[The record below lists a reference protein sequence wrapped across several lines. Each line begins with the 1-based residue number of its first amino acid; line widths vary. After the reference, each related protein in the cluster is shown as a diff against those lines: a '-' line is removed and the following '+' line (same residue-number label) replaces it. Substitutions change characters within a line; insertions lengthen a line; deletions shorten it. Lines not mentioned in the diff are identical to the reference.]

1 MKIAAFF
8 KTSLF
13 FMICLWMNL
22 SFGQEAK
29 IAKLNNQ
36 EQFVKS
42 KEIGDFVFKV
52 AGLTSKQVSKLAS
65 YYTVYFSAS
74 YSEKTEEI
82 SIKMIQSDAQGRRV
96 ILRLFSAL
104 DIQHIELDGKMY
116 LNSDFYD
123 KFLQ

>member
-1 MKIAAFF
+1 MKIAALF

-13 FMICLWMNL
+13 FIICLWMNL

-52 AGLTSKQVSKLAS
+52 AGLTSEQVSKLAS

-74 YSEKTEEI
+74 YSENTEEI

>member
-1 MKIAAFF
+1 
-8 KTSLF
+8 
-13 FMICLWMNL
+13 MNL

-52 AGLTSKQVSKLAS
+52 AGLTSEQVSKLAS